1 MPRCEARR
9 RKGQSIGKARQTQEL
24 NALHNT
30 AKKYINIRLR
40 GQIILKKKTF
50 KKDNGPLGKNK
61 VFVVL
66 GIFFDQKTRKLVL
79 LGKFEYGG
87 GPNFKVVLEC

>member
-50 KKDNGPLGKNK
+50 KKDNGPLGNK
-61 VFVVL
+61 QGFRSFGDIL
-66 GIFFDQKTRKLVL
+66 
-79 LGKFEYGG
+79 
-87 GPNFKVVLEC
+87 